1 MTRLAMLRHGPTD
14 WSAARR
20 FQGRRDLSLSAEGRA
35 RVADWRLPPDAS
47 GWRWLVSPLA
57 RARETAALLGLDATV
72 EPLLVEQDF
81 GAYEGR
87 TAAEIAAEEG
97 AAFAANEARGL
108 DFTPPGGESP
118 RRVQDRLM
126 PLLRRLAVGEAAVGA
141 VCHRG
146 VLRAVYAL
154 ATGWDMRGRPP
165 DKLRDGCLHGF
176 DLSPE
181 GRPAV
186 AFLNQPLGPP

>member
-1 MTRLAMLRHGPTD
+1 MTRLVMLRHGPTE
-14 WSAARR
+14 WSDARR
-20 FQGRRDLSLSAEGRA
+20 FQGRRDVPLSAAGRA
-35 RVADWRLPPDAS
+35 RVAAWRLPAAVRT
-47 GWRWLVSPLA
+47 WRWLVSPLA
-57 RARETAALLGLDATV
+57 RARETALLLGLEAAV

-87 TAAEIAAEEG
+87 TAAELAAAEG
-97 AAFAANEARGL
+97 PAFAANEARGL

-118 RRVQDRLM
+118 RHVQARLA
-126 PLLRRLAVGEAAVGA
+126 PLLHRLAGA
-141 VCHRG
+141 GRDTGAICHRG
-146 VLRAVYAL
+146 VLRAVYTL
-154 ATGWDMRGRPP
+154 ATGWDMRGKPP

-186 AFLNQPLGPP
+186 AFLNHPCER